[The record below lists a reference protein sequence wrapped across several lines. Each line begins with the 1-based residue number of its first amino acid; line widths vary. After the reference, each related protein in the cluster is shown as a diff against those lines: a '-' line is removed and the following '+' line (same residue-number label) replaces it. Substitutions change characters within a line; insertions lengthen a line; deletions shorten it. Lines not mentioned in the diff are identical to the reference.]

1 MFISRTGPL
10 SSDSL
15 SHFNYSS
22 ISLEPTLVLLRT

>member
-10 SSDSL
+10 SSDRL
-15 SHFNYSS
+15 SRFNYSF